1 MNVKGIF
8 PKWILTRIFRGG
20 SALLNIFIYFDGT
33 PNKALVYSVGKKQSR
48 VLKQWI
54 TGYIRECE
62 IKLR

>member
-48 VLKQWI
+48 VLK
-54 TGYIRECE
+54 
-62 IKLR
+62 